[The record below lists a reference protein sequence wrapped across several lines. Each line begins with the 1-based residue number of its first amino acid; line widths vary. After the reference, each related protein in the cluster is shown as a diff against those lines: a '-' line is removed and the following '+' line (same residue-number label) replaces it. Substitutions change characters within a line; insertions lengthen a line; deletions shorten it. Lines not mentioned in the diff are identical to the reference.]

1 MTSQQIVSNLNKMN
15 LTDTQKWVQVFFS
28 LPERDLQWQLTVYWS
43 GDHNRKK
50 RQEIMSELKGVKVPI
65 AKSGITA
72 IQNTIMESEL
82 WQLGEKLRAIGMEDC
97 QDYTVK
103 TTNEGIWW
111 MMRFFWIHPE
121 KGFYPH
127 FKHPINSFFKH
138 QVDTLFILTNKD
150 NITFKDRNNNI
161 HNF

>member
-1 MTSQQIVSNLNKMN
+1 MTSQQIVSNLNKMSM
-15 LTDTQKWVQVFFS
+15 TTAQKWIQIFYS

-43 GDHNRKK
+43 GDHNRKE

-65 AKSGITA
+65 SKSGIIA
-72 IQNTIMESEL
+72 IQNAIMESPL
-82 WQLGEKLRAIGMEDC
+82 WQLGEKLRTIGLEDC
-97 QDYTVK
+97 QDYAVQVDK
-103 TTNEGIWW
+103 GNWC

-127 FKHPINSFFKH
+127 FQHPSDAF
-138 QVDTLFILTNKD
+138 FILTHRN
-150 NITFKDRNNNI
+150 NITFKDHSNNI